1 MSSVAGRGVEVPVI
15 ETERLRLRGPRPEDF
30 ADCAARRSADSR
42 KSSERRTK
50 GSRRFCLPGRSLAR
64 EKKDAGLPDKNR
76 RDPHKTGESPALRRQ
91 RMGPPK

>member
-1 MSSVAGRGVEVPVI
+1 MSSLRSTGEFLNAEVQI
-15 ETERLRLRGPRPEDF
+15 GKLKLENGEEKGPPL
-30 ADCAARRSADSR
+30 
-42 KSSERRTK
+42 
-50 GSRRFCLPGRSLAR
+50 SRRIVRDAKDARETKAQGWGTRARAR